1 MEEKVKKGNVN
12 KNTNINENIT
22 LALKEM

>member
-12 KNTNINENIT
+12 KNTKINENIT